1 MYNMKKKLI
10 IIIPIIAIVLIAI
23 IITILYF
30 TTDLFKSNEELFWKY
45 FSQTE
50 DITKII
56 DNDKGEAQENFKQTN
71 SYTGNGEMSFVLAQ
85 GENSSKQFNAVTTS
99 RHDLATNRTY
109 SDITLKNGELD
120 IFKVSYINS
129 EDIYGIK
136 CDEIFGSYVGIQNS
150 NLTELGK
157 NYGIENMPNNVD
169 KNEYTNLLE
178 LTDAQKQHLVD
189 LYLPVVKK
197 HVQKEQYEK
206 VKENIDINGVSYTT
220 NAYKIELA
228 GDTVN
233 SLLIECLN
241 TLKTDTETLMILSE
255 KMSKLGFGTE
265 DTDTANI
272 ILKVDEIVGKL
283 QSTPIQDKLT
293 ISVYENGG
301 NNICTQINFGSKI
314 SAVYERVDNISKL
327 SIDISHEKELTETN
341 NDEIIDLNALV
352 ENSNITSRIIIEKN
366 INENT
371 TTNNIQ
377 IVPDIQNLEENINIS
392 LNLSTVQ
399 NNNINNS
406 YIIVLNQFKDS
417 KKNTTKITY
426 NNNIVKAD
434 TVEEIEEL
442 SGSNTA
448 IANNY
453 TKDQFTAFIKS
464 WSNIFIDKLSEKM
477 TTLGLEEITT
487 ELDKVNIE

>member
-10 IIIPIIAIVLIAI
+10 IIIPIIAIALIAI

-45 FSQTE
+45 FSQAE

-71 SYTGNGEMSFVLAQ
+71 SYTCNGEISFVLTQ

-120 IFKVSYINS
+120 VFKVSYINS
-129 EDIYGIK
+129 GDIYGIK

-150 NLTELGK
+150 NLIELGK
-157 NYGIENMPNNVD
+157 NYGIENMPNSVD
-169 KNEYTNLLE
+169 KNEYTDLLE

-189 LYLPVVKK
+189 IYLPIVNKYVP
-197 HVQKEQYEK
+197 KEQYEK
-206 VKENIDINGVSYTT
+206 VKENIDINGVSYTA
-220 NAYKIELA
+220 NVYKIELA

-233 SLLIECLN
+233 SILIECLN
-241 TLKTDTETLMILSE
+241 TLKTDTETLMIVSE

-265 DTDTANI
+265 DTANI
-272 ILKVDEIVGKL
+272 ISEIDGIIGEL
-283 QSTPIQDKLT
+283 QSTPIQDSLT
-293 ISVYENGG
+293 ISVYENDG
-301 NNICTQINFGSKI
+301 NNICTQINFGNKI
-314 SAVYERVDNISKL
+314 SAVYEKVNNISRL
-327 SIDISHEKELTETN
+327 SMDISYEKETAESN
-341 NDEIIDLNALV
+341 EDIIDLNALV
-352 ENSNITSRIIIEKN
+352 ENNNITSRIIIEKN

-377 IVPDIQNLEENINIS
+377 IVPDIQNSEENINIS

-399 NNNINNS
+399 NDNINNS
-406 YIIVLNQFKDS
+406 YIIVLNQFEDD
-417 KKNTTKITY
+417 KKNTTTINY
-426 NNNIVKAD
+426 NNNIVKTD

-453 TKDQFTAFIKS
+453 TKDQFTVFIKS
-464 WSNIFIDKLSEKM
+464 WSNIFVDKLSEKM
-477 TTLGLEEITT
+477 TTLGVEEISA

>member
-1 MYNMKKKLI
+1 MHNIKKKLI
-10 IIIPIIAIVLIAI
+10 IIIPTIAVLLIAI

-45 FSQTE
+45 FSQAE
-50 DITKII
+50 GMTKII
-56 DNDKGEAQENFKQTN
+56 DNDKVEEQEKFKQTS
-71 SYTGNGEMSFVLAQ
+71 SYIANGDISFMLSQ
-85 GENSSKQFNAVTTS
+85 GENSLKQFNATTTS
-99 RHDLATNRTY
+99 RHDVDTNRTY
-109 SDITLKNGELD
+109 SDVILKNGELD

-129 EDIYGIK
+129 GDIYGIK

-150 NLTELGK
+150 NITELGK
-157 NYGIENMPNNVD
+157 KYGIENMPNSID

-178 LTDAQKQHLVD
+178 LTDAQKQYLVD
-189 LYLPVVKK
+189 IYLPIVNKYVP
-197 HVQKEQYEK
+197 KEQYEK
-206 VKENIDINGVSYTT
+206 VKENIDINGVSYTA
-220 NAYKIELA
+220 NVYKIELT

-233 SLLIECLN
+233 SILIECLN
-241 TLKTDTETLMILSE
+241 TLKTDTETLMIVSE

-265 DTDTANI
+265 NTDTANI
-272 ILKVDEIVGKL
+272 ISKIDEIIGKL
-283 QSTPIQDKLT
+283 QSTPIQDSLT
-293 ISVYENGG
+293 ISVYENDG
-301 NNICTQINFGSKI
+301 NNICTQINFGNKI
-314 SAVYERVDNISKL
+314 SAVYERVNNISRL
-327 SIDISHEKELTETN
+327 SMDISYEKETAES

-371 TTNNIQ
+371 TINNIQ
-377 IVPDIQNLEENINIS
+377 IVPDIQNSEENINIS

-399 NNNINNS
+399 NDNINNS
-406 YIIVLNQFKDS
+406 YVIVLNQFQDDK
-417 KKNTTKITY
+417 KITTTINY
-426 NNNIVKAD
+426 NNNIVKTD

-453 TKDQFTAFIKS
+453 TKDQFTVFIKN

-477 TTLGLEEITT
+477 NTLGLEEITT

>member
-45 FSQTE
+45 FSQAE

-71 SYTGNGEMSFVLAQ
+71 SYTGNGEISFVLTQ

-99 RHDLATNRTY
+99 RHDAINNRTY

-129 EDIYGIK
+129 GDIYGIK

-157 NYGIENMPNNVD
+157 NYGIENIPNSID

-178 LTDAQKQHLVD
+178 LTDAQKQYLID
-189 LYLPVVKK
+189 IYLPIVKK
-197 HVQKEQYEK
+197 YIPKDQYKK
-206 VKENIDINGVSYTT
+206 VKENIDIDGVSYTV
-220 NAYKIELA
+220 NVYKIELT
-228 GDTVN
+228 GD
-233 SLLIECLN
+233 SLKSILEECLN
-241 TLKTDTETLMILSE
+241 TLRTDTETLMIVSE

-265 DTDTANI
+265 NTDTANI
-272 ILKVDEIVGKL
+272 ISKIDEIIGKL
-283 QSTPIQDKLT
+283 QSNPIQDSLT
-293 ISVYENGG
+293 ISVYENDG
-301 NNICTQINFGSKI
+301 NNICTQINFGNKI
-314 SAVYERVDNISKL
+314 SAVYERVNNISRL
-327 SIDISHEKELTETN
+327 SMDISYEKETAES

-352 ENSNITSRIIIEKN
+352 DNNNITSRIIIEKN

-377 IVPDIQNLEENINIS
+377 IVPDIQNSEENINIS

-399 NNNINNS
+399 NDNINNS
-406 YIIVLNQFKDS
+406 YAIVLNQFEDD
-417 KKNTTKITY
+417 KKNTTTINY
-426 NNNIVKAD
+426 NNNIVKTD

-453 TKDQFTAFIKS
+453 TKDQFTVFIKN

-477 TTLGLEEITT
+477 ATLGLEEITN